1 MILPSPL
8 SAALLGSLGSAITI
22 LPLPSTE
29 AVRRL
34 SVITLP
40 ACLFISVVLTVLAN
54 TTPVF
59 KEGARVALASL
70 VTLIYAARKSMPVA
84 VLICPWISI
93 LALAST
99 SQLLAAIA
107 AAAASGSRLSSAFL
121 NFLPEVIMVR
131 EPALITP
138 VEPTTIP
145 LGLRK

>member
-1 MILPSPL
+1 M
-8 SAALLGSLGSAITI
+8 
-22 LPLPSTE
+22 
-29 AVRRL
+29 
-34 SVITLP
+34 
-40 ACLFISVVLTVLAN
+40 
-54 TTPVF
+54 
-59 KEGARVALASL
+59 ALASL